1 MISLKQLH
9 YALAVEKTLHFKKAA
24 DICHV
29 SQSALSTGIAE
40 LERQLGMPVFERDN
54 KKVLISP
61 FGRQFL
67 EKARAIK
74 TQLDD
79 LDRLAAVMNT
89 PLSYPMDLGV
99 IPTIGPYLLPKV
111 LPLVRSRYPDFRLRI
126 VEDQTDNLIIK
137 VRSGEL
143 DAAIL
148 ALPYRLDGLIAFEFW
163 QEDFYWIVHRDD
175 ALAKRKQIT
184 SQELSNVRLML
195 LEDGHCL
202 REHALAAC
210 KLQGGDVDNTFASTS
225 LNTLT
230 QMVAGHMGTTL
241 VPQMALDQLLTGST
255 ELKAIHLNEPGPNRR
270 IAFVTRPDY
279 SGVKSIEL
287 LISLFRTQLKKSK
300 GTVAREK

>member
-24 DICHV
+24 EMCHV

-40 LERQLGMPVFERDN
+40 LEKQLGMPIFERDN

-61 FGRQFL
+61 FGSQFL

-79 LDRLAAVMNT
+79 LDQLAAAMNK
-89 PLSYPMDLGV
+89 PLSYPMAVGV

-126 VEDQTDNLIIK
+126 VEDQTDNLILK

-148 ALPYRLDGLIAFEFW
+148 ALPYRLDGLLAFEFW
-163 QEDFYWIVHRDD
+163 TEDFYWIVHRDD
-175 ALAKRKQIT
+175 ALAKRKGIT
-184 SQELSNVRLML
+184 SHELSNVRLML

-202 REHALAAC
+202 RDHALAAC
-210 KLQGGDVDNTFASTS
+210 KLQGADVDNTFASSS
-225 LNTLT
+225 LNTLI

-241 VPQMALDQLLTGST
+241 VPQMALDQLLTGSS
-255 ELKAIHLNEPGPNRR
+255 ELKAIHLNEPGPHRR

-279 SGVKSIEL
+279 AGVKSIEL
-287 LISLFRTQLKKSK
+287 LISLFRTQLKKIK
-300 GTVAREK
+300 